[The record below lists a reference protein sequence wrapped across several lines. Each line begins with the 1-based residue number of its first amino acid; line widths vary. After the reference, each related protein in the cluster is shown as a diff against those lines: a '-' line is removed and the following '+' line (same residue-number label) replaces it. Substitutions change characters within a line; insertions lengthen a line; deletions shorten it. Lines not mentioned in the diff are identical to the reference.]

1 MKLKGQVAIVTG
13 ASRGIGKRIAIQ
25 LAEEGADIV
34 LAART
39 VEPGAALYPGSIQ
52 ETAAE
57 VRKRGAQALPVKCD
71 LTVPGTDRADVPHG
85 AGAFRPCRYPGKQ
98 RASSQRSAL

>member
-13 ASRGIGKRIAIQ
+13 ASRGIGKCIAIE
-25 LAEEGADIV
+25 LAEEGADLV

-57 VRKRGAQALPVKCD
+57 CASAAQRPYRSSAILPS
-71 LTVPGTDRADVPHG
+71 RN
-85 AGAFRPCRYPGKQ
+85 RPSGCAAQ
-98 RASSQRSAL
+98 RWSNSAMSISW